1 MILPNKWKV
10 IPLEELAEVRSGVT
24 LSQKEIQDGVE
35 LPYLRVANVQ
45 DGKIDLTEI
54 KNVKV
59 EKEKVERFLL
69 KRGDILLTEGGD
81 FDKLGRGA
89 VWQGE
94 IEPCLHQNHVFAV
107 RTKESLLPEFFA
119 ALTRTHYGRTYF
131 LSCAKRST
139 NLASI
144 NSSQLKRFPVLLPPL
159 AEQKKIAEILS
170 TWDEAISVVDKQ
182 LDNCRQQKKALMQQL
197 LTGKKRLPGFSG
209 EWKNVKLG
217 DVAQVEKGT
226 PLNGNNIAL
235 GPYPVIAGGKTVT
248 TWHKEY
254 THENIITVSASGA
267 YAGYVSIHTQKIWA
281 SDCSVI
287 APVKDELDL
296 NFLFQ
301 NMLFK
306 QEDIY
311 KLQVGGAQP
320 HVYPKDLIKFY
331 MPLPS
336 LREQQAISDILG
348 LSDKQMCNLEKQVV
362 LLKEEKKSLM
372 QQLLTGKKRVAVEE

>member
-1 MILPNKWKV
+1 MLPEGWKESTV
-10 IPLEELAEVRSGVT
+10 
-24 LSQKEIQDGVE
+24 
-35 LPYLRVANVQ
+35 
-45 DGKIDLTEI
+45 GKACRI
-54 KNVKV
+54 KNNLRLPISETEREKMKGPFPYIGPTGILDYINEYRIDEEFVTIGEDGDHFLKYK
-59 EKEKVERFLL
+59 EKEMTFYYNEKSNANNHAHIICNSENCLAKWFGLFFQHR
-69 KRGDILLTEGGD
+69 DITS
-81 FDKLGRGA
+81 FITR
-89 VWQGE
+89 QG
-94 IEPCLHQNHVFAV
+94 
-107 RTKESLLPEFFA
+107 
-119 ALTRTHYGRTYF
+119 
-131 LSCAKRST
+131 AKRYKLT
-139 NLASI
+139 KDALERLPI
-144 NSSQLKRFPVLLPPL
+144 LLPPL

-182 LDNCRQQKKALMQQL
+182 LENCRQQKKALMQKL

-209 EWKNVKLG
+209 EWREVKLG

-226 PLNGNNIAL
+226 PLNGNNIVL

-254 THENIITVSASGA
+254 THENVITVSASGA
-267 YAGYVSIHTQKIWA
+267 YAGYVSMHTQKIWA

-287 APVKDELDL
+287 APLKYELDL

-301 NMLFK
+301 NMLFR

-331 MPLPS
+331 IPLPS

-348 LSDKQMCNLEKQVV
+348 LADKQRCNLEKQAV
-362 LLKEEKKSLM
+362 LLQEEKKSLM
-372 QQLLTGKKRVAVEE
+372 QQLLTGKKRVAV